1 MCNFVIRPIKSY
13 ATVDVMSNDEKD
25 VVKRGES
32 VEVLHVT
39 PTQVVFRREGG
50 TQGAIN
56 FEAFIHSFTAN
67 PDDVKKVKD
76 EEAKWFKS
84 K

>member
-13 ATVDVMSNDEKD
+13 ATVDVMSTDEKD
-25 VVKRGES
+25 IIKRGES

-39 PTQVVFRREGG
+39 PTQVVFRRKDN
-50 TQGAIN
+50 TQGAVN

-67 PDDVKKVKD
+67 PEDVKKIKD
-76 EEAKWFKS
+76 EEASWFKS